1 MKVDRFRRFLC
12 EKFRVIIVV
21 YRGGIKLTAMLYGL
35 KDIFTVVSN
44 LRKIGGA
51 AEATFIRLRSGEEY
65 SNPVFTCIDHSKGQ
79 FVSLGFITES
89 GENFLI
95 HVDEI
100 SMIKGSQHKLICQLD
115 NQFAKQ
121 QLMAERLHYI
131 KRLCEINQG
140 FVTRTF
146 RDELIKLVRDVSVK
160 EVEKEEIKL
169 PIKIEEN
176 IIQMSQ
182 RMFA

>member
-1 MKVDRFRRFLC
+1 
-12 EKFRVIIVV
+12 
-21 YRGGIKLTAMLYGL
+21 MLYGL

-44 LRKIGGA
+44 QRRIGGA

-65 SNPVFTCIDHSKGQ
+65 SNPVFTCVDHSKGQ

-100 SMIKGSQHKLICQLD
+100 SMIKSLQHKLICQLT
-115 NQFAKQ
+115 NQYAKQ
-121 QLMAERLHYI
+121 LLMNETLHYI

-160 EVEKEEIKL
+160 EIENEKITL

-176 IIQMSQ
+176 IIQLKK